1 MSQPEVPPPGAA
13 TRPDP
18 VFTPDAAF
26 FWEGVARGELLGQ
39 RCADCSRLVHPPRP
53 MCPSCQSLKRET
65 VKLSG
70 RGTVY
75 SWVIPRH
82 PPAVGFAEP
91 PIVALI
97 ELEEGIRLVS
107 NVIEV
112 SPAAVRAGLAVEV
125 CFAPTRGGRAV
136 PVFRPREGTPSA

>member
-1 MSQPEVPPPGAA
+1 VSQNEGLPPAAA

-26 FWEGVARGELLGQ
+26 FWEGVARGELLAQ

-53 MCPSCQSLKRET
+53 MCPSCHSLKRET

-82 PPAVGFAEP
+82 PPPVGFAEAP
-91 PIVALI
+91 VVALI

-107 NVIEV
+107 NVVDV

-136 PVFRPREGTPSA
+136 PVFRPRQGAARA

>member
-1 MSQPEVPPPGAA
+1 MSSNEAPTGSGAI
-13 TRPDP
+13 RPDP
-18 VFTPDAAF
+18 VYTPDAAF

-39 RCADCSRLVHPPRP
+39 RCADCARLVHPPRP
-53 MCPSCQSLKRET
+53 MCPSCHNLRRET
-65 VKLSG
+65 VRLSG
-70 RGTVY
+70 RGKVY

-82 PPAVGFAEP
+82 PAPVGFAES

-112 SPAAVRAGLAVEV
+112 SPEKVRAGMAVEV

-136 PVFRPREGTPSA
+136 PLFRPRGDARG

>member
-1 MSQPEVPPPGAA
+1 VSSNEGQTPSGA

-53 MCPSCQSLKRET
+53 MCPSCHSLKRET
-65 VKLSG
+65 VRLSG
-70 RGTVY
+70 RGKVY

-82 PPAVGFAEP
+82 PPPVGFAEP

-112 SPAAVRAGLAVEV
+112 SPEKVRAGLAVEV

-136 PVFRPREGTPSA
+136 PVFRPRAGGARA